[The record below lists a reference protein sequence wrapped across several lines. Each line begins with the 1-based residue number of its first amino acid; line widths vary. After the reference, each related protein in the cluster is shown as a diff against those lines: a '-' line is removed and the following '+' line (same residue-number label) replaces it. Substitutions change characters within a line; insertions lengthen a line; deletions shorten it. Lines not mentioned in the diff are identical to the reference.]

1 MWRVA
6 GQQLGEPFPTG
17 DVLPADDAEDLVPT
31 VGARAVAGQ
40 EMLPQVDLEQ
50 PTPSAPPAPAGQP
63 DAGTEDA
70 AVEPTLTPE
79 GYSITADGYEI
90 GEEHPSVHESD
101 AIFDARRALELGA
114 AELTIGRLTHQ
125 QLTGYRLLAEATV
138 PYVEGDRF
146 VDAARSE
153 ERRVGKECRSRW
165 SPYH

>member
-6 GQQLGEPFPTG
+6 GQQLGEPLPTG
-17 DVLPADDAEDLVPT
+17 DVLPVDDAEDLVPA

-40 EMLPQVDLEQ
+40 EMLPPAALEQ
-50 PTPSAPPAPAGQP
+50 LTPPVPPAAAGQQ
-63 DAGTEDA
+63 DAE
-70 AVEPTLTPE
+70 VQPVLTPE
-79 GYSITADGYEI
+79 GYSIVAAGYEI

-101 AIFDARRALELGA
+101 AVFDARRALELGA
-114 AELTIGRLTHQ
+114 FELTIGRLTHQ